1 MRLRCCLAPGPAQDE
16 QDTHSQCHAVQSL
29 EGPSVLSLCVSPH
42 LGFKSHLK
50 RLCHQKAVPSIP
62 RQSWVSSHPVSS
74 KLTQGFALFLPTL
87 SPPAC
92 FPIGLSPGCW
102 SWSTRDHESFASTS
116 VYPSQRRGS
125 CRERSLN
132 YQNEFLGQWRS
143 SIAQTRFTGTAAPK
157 ILRCVRT
164 GAQARA

>member
-1 MRLRCCLAPGPAQDE
+1 MHSRCCLALGPAQDE

-42 LGFKSHLK
+42 VGFKSHLK
-50 RLCHQKAVPSIP
+50 CLCHQKAFPSVP
-62 RQSWVSSHPVSS
+62 RQSWVSSHHVSS
-74 KLTQGFALFLPTL
+74 KLTQCFALFLPTL

-92 FPIGLSPGCW
+92 FPVGLSPELL

-116 VYPSQRRGS
+116 AYPSQRRGS
-125 CRERSLN
+125 CRECSLN
-132 YQNEFLGQWRS
+132 DQNEFLGQWRS
-143 SIAQTRFTGTAAPK
+143 STDQTRFTGTAAPK